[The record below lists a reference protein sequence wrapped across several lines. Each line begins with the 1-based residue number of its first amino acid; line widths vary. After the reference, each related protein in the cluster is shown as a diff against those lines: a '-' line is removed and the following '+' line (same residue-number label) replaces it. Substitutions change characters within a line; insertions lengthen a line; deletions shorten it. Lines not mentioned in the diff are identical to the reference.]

1 MLASLAARTFRQQLH
16 RHSSSSGGAW
26 AAAGEPR
33 RRSTATAAGGLRAAM
48 VAAAEGSPPQAEK
61 RRVREDVKRALR
73 QLSQEQM
80 AEESEFLASPC
91 PLPTAYLKPAEGRQ
105 HPPAPQPPCCFFSL
119 LQALRIAPVP
129 LRRRRA
135 DRASRAGQPRLP
147 PSAPRCHL
155 CALCQATGG
164 GHQRSA
170 ARSHGRRQAVGGL
183 VGGRV
188 AVGGDACTWRQSRC
202 AVIASQPAHS
212 TIGLHCPAPT
222 CIPSS
227 CSLYVPRVQDKDAN
241 MHFLHLDSLAA
252 LTAVPPFG
260 IREPRPTYDDG
271 GEREDVLL
279 VGAAAARAG
288 CQGLMAGGFW
298 QAGWGVR
305 LRLFCAGQQSG
316 RQA

>member
-1 MLASLAARTFRQQLH
+1 MLASLAARSFRQQLH

-80 AEESEFLASPC
+80 AEES
-91 PLPTAYLKPAEGRQ
+91 
-105 HPPAPQPPCCFFSL
+105 
-119 LQALRIAPVP
+119 ALIAQRV
-129 LRRRRA
+129 L
-135 DRASRAGQPRLP
+135 ASRAF
-147 PSAPRCHL
+147 
-155 CALCQATGG
+155 
-164 GHQRSA
+164 
-170 ARSHGRRQAVGGL
+170 RQAPH
-183 VGGRV
+183 
-188 AVGGDACTWRQSRC
+188 
-202 AVIASQPAHS
+202 AVIYVHCAKLREVDTSAV
-212 TIGLHCPAPT
+212 LHAAMDADKR
-222 CIPSS
+222 
-227 CSLYVPRVQDKDAN
+227 LYVPRVQDKDAN

-279 VGAAAARAG
+279 VEDPLELVVMPGLAFDRGGGRLGRGGGYYDKFIAAARERAAQRGWAPPLLVALAFRAQLLEAPVPVEAHDVGVDAIVTPDEIIACSPAG
-288 CQGLMAGGFW
+288 AAVAELA
-298 QAGWGVR
+298 
-305 LRLFCAGQQSG
+305 
-316 RQA
+316 